1 MRLGLSAFEDCG
13 LMGTGRKKWWRRA
26 AQTLRGS
33 EPSLEAEARDGF
45 PEQETKQR
53 RGQVAALDSLRGRG
67 RGGWAFFWRWGHG
80 EQLCAG
86 CWKRGRLGPAR
97 ECGEKQ

>member
-1 MRLGLSAFEDCG
+1 
-13 LMGTGRKKWWRRA
+13 MGTGRKKWWRGA
-26 AQTLRGS
+26 ARTLRGS

-67 RGGWAFFWRWGHG
+67 RAFFWRWGRG
-80 EQLCAG
+80 EQLCVG